1 MIEVFKTS
9 ITEEEHAEMILSALV
24 NSFPNIKP
32 NFDLDDCD
40 HVLRVEGNEFTP
52 TEIIDLL
59 QTNGHYCQLLD

>member
-9 ITEEEHAEMILSALV
+9 INEQGQAERILSALV
-24 NSFPNIKP
+24 NSFPRIKP

-59 QTNGHYCQLLD
+59 RTNGHYCELLD